1 MECLC
6 KDYVHFCLNITQ
18 NLWKGGKPAM
28 KRLKGS
34 LITFL
39 IASLICVPLLT
50 FIKIDG
56 EKGVLNIVLYVLM
69 GVSALLMLVFALSS
83 PEYPSFL
90 PREKKSAGAGLAAL
104 IAAAVHAAIGIFGV
118 IHPEKRLFGTTQ
130 EVLETTIDPNGQVVT
145 DVISSSETLDT
156 IGIVYIAIMLVM
168 AVTFLFYAFGF
179 FCGKNHAGSY
189 VMVPLIPILGS
200 VVRVV
205 LTFLRNTSSTD
216 MSSNYMDTLSMVFL
230 MLFFV
235 SSAKLT
241 VGSAGNASKWAIGS
255 GSAAMFFILLNS
267 AEPVMSVI
275 NKEQDIMTLV
285 TESHFAADISLV
297 FFILGYCFYIVN
309 TDIEDYL
316 EEINEDEDDG
326 YGGPVSSKPTLL
338 AGKNKGRN
346 DTYIPEIA
354 MVTTVMP
361 SAQTKAPGS
370 QVAKSGT
377 AYSAP
382 VPPRRDGQPLGS
394 GRQQQGRQRAGYSA
408 PVPPRRV
415 PIGYRLEADELTTKG
430 AGMQVADQ
438 FRVQRNE
445 ARRRTTNL
453 LRYDGL
459 DAFRAEMKGGRTA
472 LDVLESSRNAAA
484 EEDTSLIGIKP
495 VNPFAQNS
503 GELSVEP
510 SVDPATAQRMG
521 EELQKDVEQMYDVA
535 DRRKGGDR
543 RKGDAVGGRR
553 ATDKQPEE
561 VMASPDESAPEMEQ
575 NVVEKEPE
583 NEYRDVKL
591 SQESLDSKMKNQRS
605 SANEEQPNMQQNP
618 YQQNMNGMNMGMGM
632 GYGMGMGM
640 GMGMG
645 YGMGMGM
652 GMNNPYDPYAG
663 MGMNNPYASPFGG
676 TNPYAGMG
684 QMPYGPDSYSEDE
697 SEEYEDEYYYD
708 DEYDVETAD
717 SEEYEEYDEE
727 YDEDYDEYEDE
738 YYEDD
743 GYVEYGDEYDEYGDE
758 YEDYDEGDEYYG
770 DDDSDYYDDED
781 SYGTYDMS
789 AQGWE

>member
-1 MECLC
+1 
-6 KDYVHFCLNITQ
+6 
-18 NLWKGGKPAM
+18 M

-34 LITFL
+34 IITFL
-39 IASLICVPLLT
+39 IASLICVPLLA
-50 FIKIDG
+50 FIKNNG
-56 EKGVLNIVLYVLM
+56 EKGVLNYILYVLIAA
-69 GVSALLMLVFALSS
+69 SALLMLVFSLSS

-90 PREKKSAGAGLAAL
+90 PRDKKSAGAGLAAL
-104 IAAAVHAAIGIFGV
+104 LAAAVHGAIGIFGA
-118 IHPEKRLFGTTQ
+118 INPEKRLFGTTQ
-130 EVLETTIDPNGQVVT
+130 EVLETTIDSNGQVVT
-145 DVISSSETLDT
+145 DVISSSETLNT
-156 IGIVYIAIMLVM
+156 IGVVYIAIMLVM

-179 FCGKNHAGSY
+179 FSGKNHAGSY

-205 LTFLRNTSSTD
+205 LTFLNNTSSTD
-216 MSSNYMDTLSMVFL
+216 MSANYIDTLSMVFL

-241 VGSAGNASKWAIGS
+241 VGSAGNAAKWAIGS
-255 GSAAMFFILLNS
+255 GSAAMFFVLLNA
-267 AEPVMSVI
+267 AESVMSVI
-275 NKEQDIMTLV
+275 DKETDLLTLV
-285 TESHFAADISLV
+285 TESHFAADLSLV
-297 FFILGYCFYIVN
+297 LFILGYCLYIVN
-309 TDIEDYL
+309 TDVEDYL
-316 EEINEDEDDG
+316 EEINEDEDEG

-338 AGKNKGRN
+338 AGKNRGRN

-354 MVTTVMP
+354 MVTAVMP
-361 SAQTKAPGS
+361 SAQTKAPGM
-370 QVAKSGT
+370 QTAKSGT

-394 GRQQQGRQRAGYSA
+394 GRMQQPRQRAGYSA

-430 AGMQVADQ
+430 AGMQVAEQ

-472 LDVLESSRNAAA
+472 LDVLESSRNTAV

-495 VNPFAQNS
+495 VNPFEKNN
-503 GELSVEP
+503 GELSAEP
-510 SVDPATAQRMG
+510 SVDPATAQQMG
-521 EELQKDVEQMYDVA
+521 EELQKDVEQMYDMA

-543 RKGDAVGGRR
+543 RQGDAVGGRR
-553 ATDKQPEE
+553 STDKQPEE
-561 VMASPDESAPEMEQ
+561 VMASPDESAPDYEEQ
-575 NVVEKEPE
+575 TVAEEPE

-591 SQESLDSKMKNQRS
+591 SQDSLDRKMKKRRAS
-605 SANEEQPNMQQNP
+605 DKEEQQPEMQQNP

-632 GYGMGMGM
+632 GYGM

-676 TNPYAGMG
+676 ANPYAAGMG
-684 QMPYGPDSYSEDE
+684 QMPYGTDAYAED
-697 SEEYEDEYYYD
+697 EEYEDEYYYD
-708 DEYDVETAD
+708 DEYDVETSD
-717 SEEYEEYDEE
+717 SEEYDEYDEE
-727 YDEDYDEYEDE
+727 YDEGYDGYEDE

-743 GYVEYGDEYDEYGDE
+743 GYVEYGDEYDDEYDDYGDE
-758 YEDYDEGDEYYG
+758 YDDYDEGDEYYG
-770 DDDSDYYDDED
+770 DDDSEYYDDED
-781 SYGTYDMS
+781 GYGTYDMS